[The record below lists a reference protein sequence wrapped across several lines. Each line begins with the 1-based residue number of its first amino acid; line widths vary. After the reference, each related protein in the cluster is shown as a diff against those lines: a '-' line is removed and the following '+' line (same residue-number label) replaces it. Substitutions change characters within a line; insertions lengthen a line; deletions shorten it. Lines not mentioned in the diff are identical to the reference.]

1 MPLTIHPEQHRT
13 QRIGWL
19 RAAVLGANDGI
30 VSTASLLVGVAAADT
45 SRANILIAGVAGL
58 VAGAMS
64 MAAGE
69 YISVSSQS
77 DTEKADLGRETRELA
92 QMPERELAELQGIY
106 VKRGLDPD
114 LALQVAR
121 QLTAHDALAAH
132 ARDELGISELNAA
145 RPLQAALASAASF
158 ATGAALPLAVTAL
171 SPVNLLIPLV
181 AATSLVFLAV
191 LGAVAAHA
199 GGAPLLKAA
208 TRVTVWG
215 AIAMAV
221 TSAIGRLFGTTG

>member
-1 MPLTIHPEQHRT
+1 
-13 QRIGWL
+13 
-19 RAAVLGANDGI
+19 VL
-30 VSTASLLVGVAAADT
+30 GVAAA
-45 SRANILIAGVAGL
+45 RATHEDILVAAIAAL

-69 YISVSSQS
+69 YVSVHSQA
-77 DTEKADLGRETRELA
+77 DAEQADL
-92 QMPERELAELQGIY
+92 ERERKELHTDAHGELNELTAIY
-106 VKRGLDPD
+106 VRRGLEQK
-114 LALQVAR
+114 LAREVAK